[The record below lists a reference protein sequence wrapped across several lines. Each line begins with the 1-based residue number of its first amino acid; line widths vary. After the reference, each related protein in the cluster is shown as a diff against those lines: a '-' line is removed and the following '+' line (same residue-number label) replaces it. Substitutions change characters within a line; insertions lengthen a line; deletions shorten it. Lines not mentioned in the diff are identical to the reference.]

1 MRKPRELK
9 KNAQYHVT
17 AKINRGEYILQ
28 ESKIKELFLQ
38 VVKRAKKKYV
48 FNIINF
54 TIMDNHIHF
63 IMHPAEKESL
73 SRIMQWILSVF
84 ARYYNKMMKLKG
96 HVWYDRFKSK
106 IIGSIKQMIATFNY
120 INENPVKAELVT
132 EAKEF
137 KYGGIS
143 FILKKDFSIINPP
156 PDYLSYLV

>member
-1 MRKPRELK
+1 
-9 KNAQYHVT
+9 
-17 AKINRGEYILQ
+17 
-28 ESKIKELFLQ
+28 
-38 VVKRAKKKYV
+38 
-48 FNIINF
+48 
-54 TIMDNHIHF
+54 
-63 IMHPAEKESL
+63 
-73 SRIMQWILSVF
+73 
-84 ARYYNKMMKLKG
+84 MMKLKG